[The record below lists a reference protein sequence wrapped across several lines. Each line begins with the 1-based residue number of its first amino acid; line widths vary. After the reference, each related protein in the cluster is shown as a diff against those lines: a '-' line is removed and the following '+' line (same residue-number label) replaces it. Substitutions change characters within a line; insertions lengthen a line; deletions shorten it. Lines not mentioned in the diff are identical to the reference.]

1 MDEEGA
7 GQDVV
12 AQLVEAIGL
21 QWPERLMMM
30 MKFPKHLKI
39 VVE

>member
-7 GQDVV
+7 GQEVL

-30 MKFPKHLKI
+30 MMMEVLA
-39 VVE
+39 